1 MIFTVSNDGI
11 EWSLDFGPDSVLIT
25 VKDLVQEMIMSSQE
39 IPLQAWNLLLDQR
52 QQFLDNHLARVP
64 ITPNQEGTWEMRD
77 EVLSSVGAQ
86 PMDTSGYQ
94 LSDLEDIEFAWENP
108 DMDLDAVY
116 RPGVDTPFSPSLFDN
131 LGWGS
136 ETNPIIVD
144 EEEDKENEPPSTP
157 TTSWRPNEP
166 PPLRRSFDRDFGQ
179 QIENIPDT
187 VYRDLFEN

>member
-136 ETNPIIVD
+136 ETNPIIVY

-157 TTSWRPNEP
+157 TTSWRPTEP
-166 PPLRRSFDRDFGQ
+166 PPFRRSFGRDFGQ

>member
-166 PPLRRSFDRDFGQ
+166 PPLRRSFGRDFGQ
-179 QIENIPDT
+179 QIENLPDT

>member
-94 LSDLEDIEFAWENP
+94 LSDLEDIEFAWDNP

-166 PPLRRSFDRDFGQ
+166 LPLRRSFARHFGQ
-179 QIENIPDT
+179 QNENLPNT
-187 VYRDLFEN
+187 V

>member
-166 PPLRRSFDRDFGQ
+166 PPLRRSFGRHFGQ
-179 QIENIPDT
+179 QIENLPDT